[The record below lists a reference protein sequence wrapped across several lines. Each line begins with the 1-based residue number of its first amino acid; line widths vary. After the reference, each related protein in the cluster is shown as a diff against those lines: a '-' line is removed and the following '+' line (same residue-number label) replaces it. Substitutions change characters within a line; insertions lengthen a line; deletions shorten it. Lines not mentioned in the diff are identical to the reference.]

1 MDECRRFAI
10 EAAALFF
17 SPGLNRK
24 QEMLSTSAAPAVALP
39 TTVIDVTPKQL
50 EGYAK
55 LIYEKIGV
63 TISPQKTTLLSN
75 RLRRRL
81 RATGLASY
89 DEYYKLLKN
98 APASDPEW
106 EAFLQEVTTHETYL
120 FRDQLHWDW
129 LRDKFIPEIVA
140 EQKAGKRRAE
150 LRVWSA
156 ACSTGDEATTIACCL
171 ADRLP
176 TIPAW
181 KVEIL
186 GTDVGAGAVAQAK
199 KGEFSERAM
208 RLVPKPYRQRF
219 FDKISGGDSC
229 ASLKAPY
236 RGALQF
242 KTHNLLEPLQE
253 RPFDLV
259 VLKNVLIYFDA
270 ASKKRVIDQIKR
282 VLRPGGYLITGAAEG
297 VANLVGEFETTQG
310 WLHRRL
316 AGK

>member
-1 MDECRRFAI
+1 MLSPT
-10 EAAALFF
+10 AAAL
-17 SPGLNRK
+17 P
-24 QEMLSTSAAPAVALP
+24 VALP
-39 TTVIDVTPKQL
+39 TLVDVTPKQL
-50 EGYAK
+50 DAYAR

-89 DEYYKLLKN
+89 DDYYKLLKN
-98 APASDPEW
+98 LSASDPEW

-129 LRDKFIPEIVA
+129 LRDVFVPEVVA
-140 EQKAGKRRAE
+140 DQKAGKRRAA

-176 TIPAW
+176 TTPAW
-181 KVEIL
+181 QVEIV
-186 GTDVGAGAVAQAK
+186 GTDVGSGAVAQARQAA
-199 KGEFSERAM
+199 FSERAM
-208 RLVPKPYRQRF
+208 RLVPKAYRQKF
-219 FDKISGGDSC
+219 FDKGTDGAC
-229 ASLKAPY
+229 AVLKAPL
-236 RGALQF
+236 RKTLQF
-242 KTHNLLEPLQE
+242 KTHNLLEPLAE
-253 RPFDLV
+253 TPFDLV

-270 ASKKRVIDQIKR
+270 ESKKRVMNQIKR

-297 VANLVGEFETTQG
+297 VSDLVGEFETTSG
-310 WLHRRL
+310 WLHRWP
-316 AGK
+316 AK

>member
-1 MDECRRFAI
+1 
-10 EAAALFF
+10 
-17 SPGLNRK
+17 
-24 QEMLSTSAAPAVALP
+24 MLSPTSAPLPVVMPTVA
-39 TTVIDVTPKQL
+39 DVTPKQL
-50 EGYAK
+50 ESYAK

-81 RATGLASY
+81 RATGLATY

-98 APASDPEW
+98 AAASDPEW

-120 FRDQLHWDW
+120 FRDQIHWDW
-129 LRDKFIPEIVA
+129 LRDKFVPEIVA
-140 EQKAGKRRAE
+140 EQKAGKRQAK

-176 TIPAW
+176 AMPAW
-181 KVEIL
+181 QVEIL
-186 GTDVGAGAVAQAK
+186 GTDVGAGAVAQAQQAA
-199 KGEFSERAM
+199 FSERAM
-208 RLVPKPYRQRF
+208 RLVPKTYRQRF
-219 FDKISGGDSC
+219 FDKGTDGAC

-236 RGALQF
+236 RKMLQF
-242 KTHNLLEPLQE
+242 KTHNLLEPLAEQ
-253 RPFDLV
+253 PFDLV

-270 ASKKRVIDQIKR
+270 ASKKRVLAQIKR

-297 VANLVGEFETTQG
+297 VSDLVGEFETTSG
-310 WLHRRL
+310 WLHRWPGGGTGVTR
-316 AGK
+316 

>member
-1 MDECRRFAI
+1 
-10 EAAALFF
+10 
-17 SPGLNRK
+17 
-24 QEMLSTSAAPAVALP
+24 MLSTPPAPAVGFAS
-39 TTVIDVTPKQL
+39 TVVDVTPKQL
-50 EGYAK
+50 DNYAK

-81 RATGLASY
+81 RATGLESY

-120 FRDQLHWDW
+120 FRDQIHWDW
-129 LRDKFIPEIVA
+129 LRDKFVPEVVA
-140 EQKAGKRRAE
+140 EQKAGKRRAA

-176 TIPAW
+176 AMPAW
-181 KVEIL
+181 QVEIV
-186 GTDVGAGAVAQAK
+186 GTDVGAGAVAQARQ
-199 KGEFSERAM
+199 GAFSERAM
-208 RLVPKPYRQRF
+208 RLVSKAYRQRF
-219 FDKISGGDSC
+219 FDKGTGGAC
-229 ASLKAPY
+229 AALKAPY
-236 RGALQF
+236 RKMLQF
-242 KTHNLLEPLQE
+242 KTHNLLEPLAEQ
-253 RPFDLV
+253 PFDLV

-270 ASKKRVIDQIKR
+270 ASKQRVLTQIKS

-297 VANLVGEFETTQG
+297 VSDLVGEFETTSG
-310 WLHRRL
+310 WLHRWPAR
-316 AGK
+316 K

>member
-1 MDECRRFAI
+1 
-10 EAAALFF
+10 
-17 SPGLNRK
+17 
-24 QEMLSTSAAPAVALP
+24 MLSPTATPLPIVLP
-39 TTVIDVTPKQL
+39 TIVDVTPKQL

-63 TISPQKTTLLSN
+63 TISPEKTTLLSN

-89 DEYYKLLKN
+89 DDYYKLLKN

-120 FRDQLHWDW
+120 FRDQIHWDW
-129 LRDKFIPEIVA
+129 LRDKFVPEIVA
-140 EQKAGKRRAE
+140 EQKAGKRQAK

-176 TIPAW
+176 TLPAW
-181 KVEIL
+181 QVEIL
-186 GTDVGAGAVAQAK
+186 GTDVGAGAVAQAQK
-199 KGEFSERAM
+199 SEFSERAM

-219 FDKISGGDSC
+219 FDKGTGDGG
-229 ASLKAPY
+229 ASLKALY
-236 RGALQF
+236 RKMLQF
-242 KTHNLLEPLQE
+242 KTHNLLDPLKEQ
-253 RPFDLV
+253 PFDLV

-270 ASKKRVIDQIKR
+270 ESKKRVIAQIKQ

-297 VANLVGEFETTQG
+297 VSELVGEFETTSG
-310 WLHRRL
+310 WLHRWPG
-316 AGK
+316 GK

>member
-1 MDECRRFAI
+1 MH
-10 EAAALFF
+10 
-17 SPGLNRK
+17 SPTATPL
-24 QEMLSTSAAPAVALP
+24 PVALP
-39 TTVIDVTPKQL
+39 TLVDVTPKQL
-50 EGYAK
+50 DGYAK

-89 DEYYKLLKN
+89 DDYYKLLKN

-120 FRDQLHWDW
+120 FRDQIHWDW
-129 LRDKFIPEIVA
+129 LRDKFVPEVVA
-140 EQKAGKRRAE
+140 EQKTGKRRAA

-176 TIPAW
+176 ATPAW
-181 KVEIL
+181 QVEIV
-186 GTDVGAGAVAQAK
+186 GTDVGSGAVAQARQAS
-199 KGEFSERAM
+199 FSERAM
-208 RLVPKPYRQRF
+208 RLVPKTYRQKF
-219 FDKISGGDSC
+219 FDKGTDGAC
-229 ASLKAPY
+229 AVLKAPL
-236 RGALQF
+236 RKTLQF
-242 KTHNLLEPLQE
+242 KTHNLLEPLAE
-253 RPFDLV
+253 TPFDLV

-270 ASKKRVIDQIKR
+270 ESKKRVMNQIKR

-297 VANLVGEFETTQG
+297 VSDLVGEFETTSG
-310 WLHRRL
+310 WLHRWP
-316 AGK
+316 AK

>member
-1 MDECRRFAI
+1 
-10 EAAALFF
+10 
-17 SPGLNRK
+17 
-24 QEMLSTSAAPAVALP
+24 MLSTSAISLPAFP
-39 TTVIDVTPKQL
+39 STVVDVTPKQL
-50 EGYAK
+50 DGYAK

-63 TISPQKTTLLSN
+63 TISPQKATLLSN

-120 FRDQLHWDW
+120 FRDQIHWDW
-129 LRDKFIPEIVA
+129 LRDKFVPEIVA
-140 EQKAGKRRAE
+140 EQKAGKRRAG

-176 TIPAW
+176 ATPAW
-181 KVEIL
+181 QVEIV
-186 GTDVGAGAVAQAK
+186 GTDVGAGAVAQARQAS
-199 KGEFSERAM
+199 FSERAM
-208 RLVPKPYRQRF
+208 RLAPKAYRQRF
-219 FDKISGGDSC
+219 FDKGASGVG
-229 ASLKAPY
+229 AVLKAPY
-236 RGALQF
+236 RKMLQF

-253 RPFDLV
+253 QPFDLI

-270 ASKKRVIDQIKR
+270 ESKKRVLTQIKR
-282 VLRPGGYLITGAAEG
+282 LMRPGGYLITGAAEG
-297 VANLVGEFETTQG
+297 VSDLVGEFETTSG
-310 WLHRRL
+310 WLHRWP
-316 AGK
+316 AK

>member
-1 MDECRRFAI
+1 
-10 EAAALFF
+10 
-17 SPGLNRK
+17 
-24 QEMLSTSAAPAVALP
+24 MLSPTATPLPAALP
-39 TTVIDVTPKQL
+39 TVVDVTPKQL

-89 DEYYKLLKN
+89 DDYYKLLKN

-120 FRDQLHWDW
+120 FRDQIHWDW
-129 LRDKFIPEIVA
+129 LRDKFVPEVVA
-140 EQKAGKRRAE
+140 EQKTGKRRAA

-176 TIPAW
+176 ALPAW
-181 KVEIL
+181 QVEIL
-186 GTDVGAGAVAQAK
+186 GTDVGAGAVAQARK
-199 KGEFSERAM
+199 SEFSERAM

-219 FDKISGGDSC
+219 FDKGMGDVS
-229 ASLKAPY
+229 ASLKAIY
-236 RGALQF
+236 RKMLQF
-242 KTHNLLEPLQE
+242 KTHNLLDPLKEQ
-253 RPFDLV
+253 PFDLV

-270 ASKKRVIDQIKR
+270 ESKKRVIAQIKR

-297 VANLVGEFETTQG
+297 VSEFVGEFETTSG
-310 WLHRRL
+310 WLHRWPG
-316 AGK
+316 GK